1 MLKKFKMLSILVT
14 IKSYE
19 GKLCGLCVI

>member
-1 MLKKFKMLSILVT
+1 MLSILVT